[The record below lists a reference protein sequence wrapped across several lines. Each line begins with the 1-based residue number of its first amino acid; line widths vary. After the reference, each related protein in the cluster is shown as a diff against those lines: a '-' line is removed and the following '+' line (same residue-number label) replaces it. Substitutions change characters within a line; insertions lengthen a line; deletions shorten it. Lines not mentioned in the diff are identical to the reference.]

1 MFLLYISIINYKV
14 LTMKLF
20 QLFSEKP
27 SLEFMNNMLTFFGSN
42 GLDDKKEFC
51 KEDLIELKTV
61 DKMENFIPD
70 LIIYYLPCKSHIYL
84 NNITPK
90 RCITILSQFLKLFDY
105 KLCRKERIVNRKK
118 YIYYNVINNKF
129 NSMHITNTST
139 ELSFM

>member
-1 MFLLYISIINYKV
+1 
-14 LTMKLF
+14 MKLF
-20 QLFSEKP
+20 QLFTEKP
-27 SLEFMNNMLTFFGSN
+27 PIEFMNVMLTFFGLN
-42 GLDDKKEFC
+42 GLEDKKEFC
-51 KEDLIELKTV
+51 KEDLLELNTV
-61 DKMENFIPD
+61 ERMENFIPD

-90 RCITILSQFLKLFDY
+90 RCITILSQFLKLFDH

-129 NSMHITNTST
+129 NQMHITNTNT